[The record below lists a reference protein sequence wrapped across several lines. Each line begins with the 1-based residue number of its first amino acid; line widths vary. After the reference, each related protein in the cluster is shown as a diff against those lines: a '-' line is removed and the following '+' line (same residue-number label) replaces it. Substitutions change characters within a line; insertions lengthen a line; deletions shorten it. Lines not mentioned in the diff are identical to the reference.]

1 MSVFHYLHLISMS
14 LDAGRPEFKRQVKKK
29 GKEEK
34 RKTVM
39 VIKLVTPV
47 HVLLMTFFSSLF
59 FSYSAFYDLGQFSAV
74 LLFWH
79 PPLRDLEQ
87 GNLNPELLCYHP
99 YFCYLCCTI
108 NVIFRISQTAS
119 KKREDPGDEVGY
131 EEFAAGLAPIRNREK
146 IWIHNNF
153 LLLLRKKLWHVW

>member
-47 HVLLMTFFSSLF
+47 HVLLITFS
-59 FSYSAFYDLGQFSAV
+59 
-74 LLFWH
+74 
-79 PPLRDLEQ
+79 P
-87 GNLNPELLCYHP
+87 P
-99 YFCYLCCTI
+99 YFFHIPRFMILVNFPPFC
-108 NVIFRISQTAS
+108 FS
-119 KKREDPGDEVGY
+119 G
-131 EEFAAGLAPIRNREK
+131 IRRCA
-146 IWIHNNF
+146 I
-153 LLLLRKKLWHVW
+153 